1 MSFSSIYQ
9 YCIENYKWRSY
20 NYINPLYK
28 SISTESGAVY
38 CPSDLKHGLW
48 PLSDP
53 WTARGQAPA
62 SGTNT
67 RESHKKVWGGGLFS
81 FLHSVNVLY
90 IDESLSKL
98 AVVCLSAQS
107 ERVPLHTVSS
117 RLWERRRKFTMFPLM
132 QRENKDWKQVLT
144 NLAIQYWFI

>member
-1 MSFSSIYQ
+1 MALLQLFFELKLLLYVHF
-9 YCIENYKWRSY
+9 N
-20 NYINPLYK
+20 INPSQQK
-28 SISTESGAVY
+28 VEQSTALLTSNMDY
-38 CPSDLKHGLW
+38 DLCLTHE
-48 PLSDP
+48 
-53 WTARGQAPA
+53 Q
-62 SGTNT
+62 
-67 RESHKKVWGGGLFS
+67 REAKLRRVERIRERVIRRCGGGGLFS

-132 QRENKDWKQVLT
+132 QRENKD
-144 NLAIQYWFI
+144 